1 MAYEQILNERRGA
14 VMLVTLNRPKQLN
27 AWTWQMSRELAD
39 VFAESDADDEIRA
52 IVVTGAGRAFCAGAD
67 LSGGGDT
74 FAGTSGV
81 VGQAPTR
88 REEMRLLSGP
98 ITLNTPIIAAINGPA
113 VGAGLTLSM
122 EWDLRVAAKDAKLGF
137 VFNRRGVIPDAEL
150 LWLIPRMIGVSSA
163 MDLLLT
169 GRMFSGDEA
178 LALGLINRV
187 VAAEEVLDCAMDLAQ
202 EIAVN
207 TAAASAAITKRLM
220 YEFLTVSDRV
230 VAFDRQRELFRWA
243 VRQSDA
249 QEGISA
255 FLEHRAP
262 AWTVPKR
269 YADGA
274 MIEALRDVGT
284 PTDDAV

>member
-1 MAYEQILNERRGA
+1 MPYEQILSERLGA
-14 VMLVTLNRPKQLN
+14 VMLVTLNRPDQLN
-27 AWTWQMSRELAD
+27 AWTWQMSRELTD
-39 VFAESDADDEIRA
+39 VFAQSDADDEIRA

-67 LSGGGDT
+67 LSGGGGT
-74 FAGTSGV
+74 FAGKSAV
-81 VGQAPTR
+81 VGQPLTGR
-88 REEMRLLSGP
+88 QEMRLLSGP

-137 VFNRRGVIPDAEL
+137 VFNRRGVIPDAEM

-169 GRMFSGDEA
+169 GRIFSGEEA
-178 LALGLINRV
+178 LALGLINRA
-187 VAAEEVLDCAMDLAQ
+187 VAAEEVLECAMDLAR

-207 TAAASAAITKRLM
+207 TAPASAAITKRLM
-220 YEFLTVSDRV
+220 YELLTVSDRA

-243 VRQSDA
+243 GRQSDA

-255 FLEHRAP
+255 FLEHRLP

-269 YADGA
+269 QADDA
-274 MIEALRDVGT
+274 MVDPLRDVGT